1 MAYRCVTFTAAG
13 FVQQLAVSY
22 VANGYWF
29 YVTGRVPDHK
39 DPAALDQK
47 IIDRYGLDISKWER
61 ARRKQTGL
69 ANVQYLRYG
78 RFFAIL
84 ATHGQHAFF
93 TGEAGQIWDIR
104 KHPIYFMG
112 YSIGYRQARNGQSW
126 HVSVRIHRGL
136 YSELKAR
143 FETLAL
149 QLSVEELI
157 RDLRGIDY
165 EPFAPVRTQLR
176 AILRAVNRQRKIAG
190 LELVSGQSVY
200 WRRVPV
206 RPFAE

>member
-22 VANGYWF
+22 VSNGYWF

-39 DPAALDQK
+39 DPGALDQK
-47 IIDRYGLDISKWER
+47 IITQYALDISKWER
-61 ARRKQTGL
+61 ARRKRSGL

-104 KHPIYFMG
+104 KHPLYFMG
-112 YSIGYRQARNGQSW
+112 YTIGYRQARNGQSW

-136 YSELKAR
+136 YRELKAR
-143 FETLAL
+143 LETLAL
-149 QLSVEELI
+149 KLPVEELI
-157 RDLRGIDY
+157 HELRGIDY

-176 AILRAVNRQRKIAG
+176 AILRAVNRPRKLAG
-190 LELVSGQSVY
+190 LELVPGQSVY

-206 RPFAE
+206 RPFEE

>member
-1 MAYRCVTFTAAG
+1 MAYRCATFTAAG

-22 VANGYWF
+22 VSNGYWF

-104 KHPIYFMG
+104 RHPLYFMG
-112 YSIGYRQARNGQSW
+112 YAIGYRQARGGQSW

>member
-22 VANGYWF
+22 VSNGYWF

-47 IIDRYGLDISKWER
+47 IIAQYGLDISKWAR
-61 ARRKQTGL
+61 VRRKQAGL

-78 RFFAIL
+78 RFFVIL

-93 TGEAGQIWDIR
+93 TDEAGQIWDIR
-104 KHPIYFMG
+104 KHPLYFMG
-112 YSIGYRQARNGQSW
+112 YSIGYRQARNGQTW

-149 QLSVEELI
+149 QLPVEELI
-157 RDLRGIDY
+157 RELRGIDY

-176 AILRAVNRQRKIAG
+176 TILRAVNRKRKIAG
-190 LELVSGQSVY
+190 LELVPGQSVY
-200 WRRVPV
+200 LRRVPV
-206 RPFAE
+206 PPFAA